1 MALLCLLTVLPAR
14 AANITNI
21 GSISGGWGTGTNS
34 WSYNALST
42 PWDSVNGATNT
53 AVITF
58 TGGNFVVTN
67 SGVWANGVSVTNT
80 YVSSLFLSGGTITF
94 AGSNPAIT
102 VSQSTS
108 KLTFSNAIAA
118 SGSQTISVP
127 GAGSVVFAG
136 TNTLS
141 GNTSFSVSGSGTVTI
156 SGSNSYTGNIS
167 YTGGVLAVTNSGW
180 IGNSTI
186 TVGSSSNLSFAG
198 GGKYG
203 SIVARTSPGNSV
215 PNAVLSNCTVLG
227 QLLLT
232 GTTNGSPVVQTTYNF
247 GANYPA
253 GYATVNSGTVAT
265 NVLVNG
271 RLDIIGSGSMSI
283 SGVSGSSNGITT
295 NAAVTG
301 FNGSGILVSSNFW
314 TNGGAG
320 NIITMADGR
329 NDFAEFYVAQN
340 SVLTMAQSGSATT
353 SFALFGYPSNNSSLI
368 TLSGGTW
375 LLGRI
380 GQNNSGCMNWSTN
393 TITNN
398 ASVTVSNVGYEG
410 GVWNILQGS
419 MTMAGNVMQKQTPIQ
434 SFQFN
439 VGGSGTLNVTGN
451 LSLGN
456 FWYANCSGYTN
467 QLVVNG
473 GNALIVGSLNL
484 GYPGS
489 ISYDTCLLTVTNG
502 GSVKITGSLTVG
514 YNNTSNSNNIQKVTL
529 AGGELLVAQTLNAG
543 AATASTNAFVWSG
556 GQLSVFTLTTT
567 NSSWN
572 ATNSS
577 IQNGVLTNASGT
589 LAPGDIGTAGLTT
602 IQGNYVQSGV
612 GTLAIDAGGTMASS
626 LFQHTN
632 SGYYDSTF
640 ITGSA
645 VLGGSLSVSLC
656 QGYVPQSSDVLTVL
670 TASGGISGS
679 FTNVPFGKSVSVDGT
694 NGFLVNLSGNSL
706 QLSSFHRIGPP
717 VISTQPLTQ
726 TAGLGGGVTLTVA
739 SSSPIPSTYQ
749 WRFNSN
755 PLAGATNAA
764 LTLLNLQSNNA
775 GSYDVVLSNADGS
788 SNSAVAVLS
797 VLRIPSVSSQPST
810 LMVPTGGSATFS
822 VTATALLPIS
832 YQWRFNGSNISGATN
847 ASYTVASAQA
857 GNGGTY
863 DVVMTTSDGSVTS
876 AQAQLV
882 LITSPLVTLTNTNSS
897 WSWGGGST
905 NWTAAPVTNPFSP
918 ANGAYVTAVITNSS
932 GTLQIDP
939 AGVTINSL
947 NYTGIISGSPMHGVF
962 GSTLTLAGGALG
974 FAGTN
979 ATILV
984 GDPAAPG
991 TTLTLVGGGLAGT
1004 GTLTKTGIGSLIL
1017 NSPGTFSGNLQL
1029 SAGSL
1034 QFGPLASYGSMTVT
1048 LLQGVTFSATGVLGG
1063 LNVGGNG
1070 YGVAYNTGSGSP
1082 GSINA
1087 TATDAT
1093 FVGAVTIVGPDSKKM
1108 AYATA
1113 NMPTGSVGTNYGY
1126 AQFGNGVVVSN
1137 VLVNGRLDI
1146 IGNGSM
1152 SLSGINGT
1160 SNGQTNW
1167 IGGGSG
1173 AIAYSST
1180 YSLTNALGGTG
1191 NILTF
1196 TPGAV
1201 FSGFYFG
1208 TNAYA
1213 TLTQSGNGTVSFGIF
1228 GEPAGNATV
1237 FTNSQTTFSGG
1248 TWRLGQVGQGNSWQI
1263 AAGTYFVTNGAI
1275 LNVGGN
1281 TGSGNPSTT
1290 HGNWVIS
1297 QGQMNFTTGV
1307 AEGGGGG
1314 GALIDALQ
1322 FTVGSLGT
1330 LTVNGTL
1337 QLGVNGTTGTVLSP
1351 SLLTVNGGYA
1361 SATGLSLGN
1370 ANGTT
1375 AVINDVIT
1383 ATVNDGVLN
1392 VGSSGIMVGYS
1403 SSSGNVSNEVA
1414 TLTLNGG
1421 KLLSSG
1427 TLNAPTSLYSNS
1439 SITSSFVWNGG
1450 QLSASQITAAN
1461 TNWNGAAS
1469 SIRNNTLSNS
1479 NGILSPGDLGN
1490 GGKTTITGSYVQTS
1504 GATLDIDLGGTTQA
1518 SAFQS
1523 GTNSY
1528 DTFSVSGSAILGGTL
1543 RLRVLPGFSP
1553 NSTQTFTIVSASG
1566 GLSGGFDN
1574 LFATNRIISLD
1585 GTASFLVSTN
1595 GTNLIL
1601 SGYSAVTPPVITSA
1615 PQPVAVAF
1623 GGSGTLSVVA
1633 TSPVQPLS
1641 YQWRWN
1647 GVNLAGETNPS
1658 LVLTN
1663 IQTNVAG
1670 LYDVVVANSQSFSNS
1685 PAVSVGNIPPPQFTF
1700 APSSMSVVAG
1710 TNVTLS
1716 SSVSSGLPV
1725 TYQWSKGGVDLAGAT
1740 NATISFPSISISDAG
1755 FYVLKASNDDGS
1767 TSSQPAYLAVAP
1779 LSAGTL
1785 SGTAIFTGGS
1795 ATLTIPVSSTYPVSY
1810 QWRKNGVNIAGD
1822 TNAALVVT
1830 NAAFSDGGNYSLTLS
1845 NALGSTTTKSV
1856 ALLVA
1861 RPYTNPVIAF
1871 YPFNSNPVAGSGMVP
1886 DTTGN
1891 SVGTLTGNTTNPV
1904 LLTNEPVPGGY
1915 AWSFTNTTA
1924 YVTVT
1929 NRPSSP
1935 LTLLGD
1941 IAKTP
1946 GMSVSFWINYDYP
1959 GPGAGDNLGI
1969 VDIGS
1974 QATFYASTSHTA
1986 GLHKGIINL
1995 SFGNGN
2001 NIAQIVMPTPARS
2014 TTDNAVNANW
2024 HHVVA
2029 TLDFNQSTNNAIL
2042 YVDGALAI
2050 DQYNQPVIMSQPIIA
2065 SFNTTNNV
2073 AFGARVSGA
2082 YRLQG
2087 NLAQVGFYTRALN
2100 SGEVAQLYAGTN
2112 IANFAP
2118 MVSAQADATLLEWPD
2133 NRVGLQ
2139 GIASDD
2145 GQPGGGLSYKW
2156 TQVGGAGVALF
2167 DSKTNP
2173 VTGVTFSAPGVYTL
2187 RLTANDGSLSDSQDV
2202 TVNVGTNA
2210 SPVVYAGASK
2220 SLAKGGETV
2229 SLTGGAMDDGL
2240 PTTGGGVLTYAW
2252 SQISGPL
2259 TSTLSTP
2266 ASNNSSVTLPSASG
2280 TYVFQLAASDGI
2292 LTGSNTVSVN
2302 VTNHLAP
2309 IVTAYALTPIVDLTR
2324 TNGVPLSGSAV
2335 IDGGSSA
2342 TYTWTQVSGDGTAA
2356 FSAPGSTNPTAT
2368 LSGPGSY
2375 QLRLTVSDGTS
2386 SSSSDVW
2393 VSAWTSSRGALPP
2406 GVTTSNAVPT
2416 NTVLSLGSS
2425 VPAPYT
2431 HPRIFFSEA
2440 DRPTLMAAMTDTNN
2454 PAVTNSI
2461 ALLKTA
2467 VTNSI
2472 DNPSSPIGIAYQHL
2486 KAGDATWD
2494 IRGIVSAQNGPY
2506 ETLIGTAGC
2515 GLYGPLASA
2524 CYLAWVDH
2532 DNPALQQRLKDLATA
2547 VATAARQHTTWYL
2560 SDRMEKANSTTP
2572 SAYDPNSYDVY
2583 SDLAFCYDLM
2593 YNWMTEDQR
2602 GTTRALLSWMT
2613 AGRTTLGT
2621 GEPDYA
2627 HSTNHRIFHDHLIIA
2642 QLAIEGETG
2651 WDPVAIDK
2659 NFQSMKIYFT
2669 VWGLGPEGFSRE
2681 APGYFTFGMHNGAPA
2696 AYALSRRYE
2705 NLFAT
2710 TWLYA
2715 SMQEMFYQ
2723 MSPDETG
2730 KMYGSHDGS
2739 GWGNGSGASTY
2750 YPIMKAVY
2758 PNDPYIDYV
2767 ARKAWE
2773 NGGDNGMPLAA
2784 AIFGRPFITPFT
2796 KFRDVAARKTMPST
2810 LFSAQRGMGVARS
2823 DWSTNAMQVDL
2834 DMRGDCM
2841 TVTHLHSSRNSF
2853 TLYALG
2859 REWFMGQGYHLT
2871 ENDEK
2876 QTILIDSLGAA
2887 GTSLTTATNSWFGT
2901 NASEKWPSMP
2911 GRVVEV
2917 VDQPKLALFAG
2928 DAAPVYTYSWA
2939 SIDFCDPAKTTN
2951 TLANSI
2957 QTPYR
2962 WRDMFYPGMSFPTPV
2977 VGDNTWLDSPI
2988 LADSTLYNPVS
2999 KAFRTVMLVRGS
3011 DPDTTTYPRSY
3022 TLILD
3027 DIQKT
3032 DTNTH
3037 TFTWSGNTVPNYPYN
3052 SNPDVGLMNVTSN
3065 SAVMYHSSDSSSGRP
3080 QLYVGI
3086 AAANGTGTIV
3096 MDGSPIDNGE
3106 GPMPANRILI
3116 SRSNTVAPD
3125 FKILLYP
3132 HLNGEPLPTT
3142 SYIQT
3147 VTNGTTN
3154 GTLTINVP
3162 TNNSGGTVA
3171 DIFKLKVQADG
3182 RTRVTGYTRGSA
3194 TPPVITVPSDI
3205 TVRTAGS
3212 NAPVSFSVTAR
3223 DASSN
3228 ALTPAIN
3235 PVSGSTF
3242 PLGTT
3247 VVNVSVSDTN
3257 GNMSTASFNVTVTP
3271 VAPTAPWTLGQVGS
3285 VTVGSAGTAT
3295 YDSNSAVYSLVGR
3308 GGAVSGTESFT
3319 YLSQPW
3325 TNNGV
3330 FTARVASL
3338 TTKDLSGM
3346 AFLMA
3351 RVSTNTGDLA
3361 ASISLNGNG
3370 AGSFSTRSSTNGSYS
3385 STTTNGVFAP
3395 YWIRLVR
3402 SGTNVL
3408 GYTSP
3413 DGTTWKQLGSS
3424 FSLGIATNTPF
3435 QIGLGASP
3443 NTAGYSSYASFDNVS
3458 LVGVPGAVT
3467 GLAASNGATSVTLAW
3482 TGVSGAQGYLVQRSA
3497 ASNGTYTNLT
3507 PTFAG
3512 ASCTDLPPVAGTLYY
3527 YKVSATNAA
3536 GTGTVAGPVSAGLLP
3551 AAPTGLLA
3559 TPGSSQVSLSWSS
3572 VPSATS
3578 YAVKRSSTSGGPYTS
3593 LATGLTNSSY
3603 TDSAVTV
3610 GNTYFYVVTATNAI
3624 GEGAPSVEAT
3634 ASALNALQ
3642 AWRFAKF
3649 GTSANTGLAADS
3661 ANPSGDG
3668 IPNLMK
3674 YALGLDPLST
3684 NAAARPLAI
3693 LTNGYLQMTFS
3704 RTNDPLLIYSVEGT
3718 ADFSAWT
3725 NIWSSTGASNV
3736 PGPVTVRDS
3745 NAPASSTTRRFLRL
3759 RVTGP

>member
-1 MALLCLLTVLPAR
+1 MPPERQAHSCLQFRNFFRVALLCLLTAIPAR
-14 AANITNI
+14 AASITNT
-21 GSISGGWGTGTNS
+21 GSLTAGWGTGTNS
-34 WSYNALST
+34 WNYTAVST
-42 PWDSVNGATNT
+42 PWNSVNGATNT
-53 AVITF
+53 AVLTY
-58 TGGNFVVTN
+58 TGGNFVITN
-67 SGVWANGVSVTNT
+67 SGVWANGITLTPSYVTGF
-80 YVSSLFLSGGTITF
+80 SLSGGTITF
-94 AGSNPAIT
+94 SGSNPAIT

-108 KLTFSNAIAA
+108 RLTFSNSFAV
-118 SGSQTISVP
+118 SGSQTISIP
-127 GAGSVVFAG
+127 GPGTVSIAGS
-136 TNTLS
+136 NT
-141 GNTSFSVSGSGTVTI
+141 
-156 SGSNSYTGNIS
+156 YAGNIS
-167 YTGGVLAVTNSGW
+167 YTGGVFAVTNTGW
-180 IGNSTI
+180 LGNATI
-186 TVGSSSNLSFAG
+186 TVGSSSNLTFSG

-203 SIVARTSPGNSV
+203 SITALTSPGNSV
-215 PNAVLSNCTVLG
+215 PNAVLSNCTILG

-253 GYATVNSGTVAT
+253 GYATVNTGTVAT
-265 NVLVNG
+265 NVVVNG
-271 RLDIIGSGSMSI
+271 RLDIIGSGSMSL
-283 SGVSGSSNGITT
+283 SGVTGSSNGITT
-295 NAAVTG
+295 NAAVNG

-329 NDFAEFYVAQN
+329 NDFAEFYVAQG
-340 SVLTMAQSGSATT
+340 SVLTLAQSGSSTT

-410 GVWNILQGS
+410 GVWNIPQGS
-419 MTMAGNVMQKQTPIQ
+419 MTMVGNVMQKQTPIQ

-451 LSLGN
+451 LNLGN

-473 GNALIVGSLNL
+473 GSALIGGNLNL
-484 GYPGS
+484 GYPGA
-489 ISYDTCLLTVTNG
+489 ISYDTCLLTVSNG
-502 GSVKITGSLTVG
+502 GFVKVAGSLTVG
-514 YNNTSNSNNIQKVTL
+514 YNNTSNSNNLQKVTL

-556 GQLSVFTLTTT
+556 GQLSAFTVNAT

-577 IQNGVLTNASGT
+577 IQNGVLSNSSGT
-589 LAPGDIGTAGLTT
+589 LAPGDSATAGLTT
-602 IQGNYVQSGV
+602 IQGNYVQSGA
-612 GTLAIDAGGTMASS
+612 GTLAIDAGGTMSAS

-632 SGYYDSTF
+632 AGYSDS
-640 ITGSA
+640 ILVTGTA
-645 VLGGSLSVSLC
+645 VLGGSLSASLC

-679 FTNVPFGKSVSVDGT
+679 FTNVAFGKSVSVDGT

-726 TAGLGGGVTLTVA
+726 VAGLGGVVTLTVA

-749 WRFNSN
+749 WRLNSN
-755 PLAGATNAA
+755 PLAGATNDS

-775 GSYDVVLSNADGS
+775 GTYDVVLSNADGS
-788 SNSAVAVLS
+788 TNSSAAVLS

-810 LMVPTGGSATFS
+810 LMVPTGGVATFRVS
-822 VTATALLPIS
+822 ATALLPIT

-847 ASYTVASAQA
+847 ASYTVASTQA

-882 LITSPLVTLTNTNSS
+882 LISSPIVTLTNTDSS
-897 WSWGGGST
+897 WLWGSGST
-905 NWTAAPVTNPFSP
+905 NWTEAPVTNPFSP
-918 ANGAYVTAVITNSS
+918 ANGAYVSVILTNSS
-932 GTLQIDP
+932 GSLRIDP
-939 AGVTINSL
+939 EGVTVNGVNFSGL
-947 NYTGIISGSPMHGVF
+947 LAGSPMRGMR
-962 GSTLTLAGGALG
+962 GSSLTIAGGSLG

-991 TTLTLVGGGLAGT
+991 TSLTLVGGGLAGT
-1004 GTLTKTGIGSLIL
+1004 GTITKTGGGSLIL
-1017 NSPGTFSGNLQL
+1017 NSPGTFSGNLLL
-1029 SAGSL
+1029 SAGTV
-1034 QFGPLASYGSMTVT
+1034 QMGPLASYGSMTVT
-1048 LLQGVTFSATGVLGG
+1048 LMKGVSFSATGLLGG
-1063 LNVGGNG
+1063 LYVGGNG

-1082 GSINA
+1082 GSVNA
-1087 TATDAT
+1087 TASDAT
-1093 FVGAVTIVGPDSKKM
+1093 FTGAVTIVGPDSKKM

-1126 AQFGNGVVVSN
+1126 AQFGSGVVVSN
-1137 VLVNGRLDI
+1137 LIVNGRLDL

-1152 SLSGINGT
+1152 SLSGINGI

-1173 AIAYSST
+1173 AIVNSST

-1196 TPGAV
+1196 TPGAA

-1228 GEPAGNATV
+1228 GQPAGNATV

-1248 TWRLGQVGQGNSWQI
+1248 TWRLGQLGQGNSWQI
-1263 AAGTYFVTNGAI
+1263 AGGTYVVTNGAI

-1281 TGSGNPSTT
+1281 TGASGPSCT
-1290 HGNWVIS
+1290 HGNYVIS
-1297 QGQMNFTTGV
+1297 QGQMNFTSGV

-1314 GALIDALQ
+1314 GALLNALQ
-1322 FTVGSLGT
+1322 FTVESAGT
-1330 LTVNGTL
+1330 LTVNGNL

-1351 SLLTVNGGYA
+1351 SLLTLNGGSA
-1361 SATGLSLGN
+1361 SVTGLLLGN
-1370 ANGTT
+1370 ANGST
-1375 AVINDVIT
+1375 AVINDIIT
-1383 ATVNDGVLN
+1383 VTVNDGLLN
-1392 VGSSGIMVGYS
+1392 VGSGGIMVGYN
-1403 SSSGNVSNEVA
+1403 SSSGNLSNEVA
-1414 TLTLNGG
+1414 TLVLNGG
-1421 KLLSSG
+1421 EILSSG
-1427 TLNAPTSLYSNS
+1427 ALTAPTSLNSNS

-1450 QLSASQITAAN
+1450 QLSVSQITAAN
-1461 TNWNGAAS
+1461 TNWNGANS
-1469 SIRNNTLSNS
+1469 SIRSNTLSNT
-1479 NGILSPGDLGN
+1479 NGILAPGDLGN
-1490 GGKTTITGSYVQTS
+1490 GGKTTITGSYVQSS
-1504 GATLDIDLGGTTQA
+1504 GAILDIDIGGTTQA
-1518 SAFQS
+1518 AAFQS
-1523 GTNSY
+1523 GINSF
-1528 DTFSVSGSAILGGTL
+1528 DTLSVSGSALLGGAL
-1543 RLRVLPGFSP
+1543 RLRILPGFSP
-1553 NSTQTFTIVSASG
+1553 NSTQTFTIASASG

-1601 SGYSAVTPPVITSA
+1601 SGYSAVTPPVITRA
-1615 PQPVAVAF
+1615 PEPVAVSF

-1647 GVNLAGETNPS
+1647 GVNIAGATNPT
-1658 LVLTN
+1658 LTLTN
-1663 IQTNVAG
+1663 IQTNLSG
-1670 LYDVVVANSQSFSNS
+1670 LYDVVVANSQSFTNS
-1685 PAVSVGNIPPPQFTF
+1685 TAVSVGNIPPPQF
-1700 APSSMSVVAG
+1700 ALQPSPMSVVAG

-1716 SSVSSGLPV
+1716 AVVTSGLPV
-1725 TYQWSKGGVDLAGAT
+1725 SYQWSRGGIAIPGAT
-1740 NATISFPSISISDAG
+1740 NEQLTLSSVSISDAG
-1755 FYVLKASNDDGS
+1755 QYVLTASNADGA
-1767 TSSQPAYLAVAP
+1767 TASQPAYLGVAP
-1779 LSAGTL
+1779 LQVGTL
-1785 SGTAIFTGGS
+1785 SGTALFTGGS

-1810 QWRKNGVNIAGD
+1810 QWRKNGVNIVGA
-1822 TNAALVVT
+1822 TNATLAVT
-1830 NAAFSDGGNYSLTLS
+1830 NATFSDGGNYSVTLS
-1845 NALGSTTTKSV
+1845 NSLGSTTTKSV
-1856 ALLVA
+1856 ALVVA
-1861 RPYTNPVIAF
+1861 RPYTNPTVAF
-1871 YPFNSNPVAGSGMVP
+1871 YPLNSNPVSGSGMVP
-1886 DTTGN
+1886 DITGN
-1891 SVGTLTGNTTNPV
+1891 SVGTITGSTTNP
-1904 LLTNEPVPGGY
+1904 LLLSDEPVPGGG
-1915 AWSFTNTTA
+1915 AWSFTNTSA
-1924 YVTVT
+1924 YITVT
-1929 NRPSSP
+1929 NRPSGP

-1941 IAKTP
+1941 ITRTP

-1959 GPGAGDNLGI
+1959 GPGTGDNLGI

-1974 QATFYASTSHTA
+1974 QATFYAVTSHTA

-2001 NIAQIVMPTPARS
+2001 NIAQIVMPTPAFS
-2014 TTDNAVNANW
+2014 TTDNSLNANW

-2029 TLDFNQSTNNAIL
+2029 TLDYNQASNNAIL

-2050 DQYNQPVIMSQPIIA
+2050 DQYNQPVVMSQPIIA
-2065 SFNTTNNV
+2065 SFNTTNGV
-2073 AFGARVSGA
+2073 AFGARVNGS
-2082 YRLQG
+2082 YRLKG
-2087 NLAQVGFYTRALN
+2087 NLAQIGFFTRALGA
-2100 SGEVAQLYAGTN
+2100 GEVSQLYAGTN

-2156 TQVGGAGVALF
+2156 TQVGGSGVALF

-2187 RLTANDGSLSDSQDV
+2187 KLTANDGSLSDSHDV
-2202 TVNVGTNA
+2202 VVSVTTNSA
-2210 SPVVYAGASK
+2210 PVVYAGVSK
-2220 SLAKGGETV
+2220 ALVKGGETV
-2229 SLTGGAMDDGL
+2229 SLTGGAQDDGL
-2240 PTTGGGVLTYAW
+2240 PLSRAGVLTYSW
-2252 SQISGPL
+2252 SQISGP
-2259 TSTLSTP
+2259 SSATLATP
-2266 ASNNSSVTLPSASG
+2266 SSNNTLVTLPSAAG
-2280 TYVFQLAASDGI
+2280 TYVFRLSTSDDLLAASN
-2292 LTGSNTVSVN
+2292 SVTVT
-2302 VTNHLAP
+2302 VTDRLAP
-2309 IVTAYALTPIVDLTR
+2309 VVTASALIPIVDMTR

-2335 IDGGSSA
+2335 IDGGGSPQF
-2342 TYTWTQVSGDGTAA
+2342 TWNQVSGAGTAT
-2356 FSAPGSTNPTAT
+2356 FSSTSSSNPTVT
-2368 LSGPGSY
+2368 LSNPGNY
-2375 QLRLTVSDGTS
+2375 QLRLTVSDGFS

-2393 VSAWTSSRGALPP
+2393 VAAWAASRGALPP
-2406 GVTTSNAVPT
+2406 GVTSGNPVPS
-2416 NTVLSLGSS
+2416 NTVISLGSP
-2425 VPAPYT
+2425 VPAPYV
-2431 HPRIFFSEA
+2431 HPRILFSEA
-2440 DRPTLMAAMTDTNN
+2440 DRTGLRAATNDPAN
-2454 PAVTNSI
+2454 PAVTNAV
-2461 ALLKTA
+2461 ALLRSAIAK
-2467 VTNSI
+2467 SI
-2472 DNPSSPIGIAYQHL
+2472 DDPSTPVGAAFQRL
-2486 KAGDATWD
+2486 KAGDETWD

-2506 ETLIGTAGC
+2506 ETLIGNEKC

-2524 CYLAWVDH
+2524 CYLAWLDQ

-2547 VATAARQHTTWYL
+2547 VATAARQHSTWYL
-2560 SDRMEKANSTTP
+2560 SDRMEKANTTTNP
-2572 SAYDPNSYDVY
+2572 NAYDPNSYDVY
-2583 SDLAFCYDLM
+2583 SDLAICYDLM

-2602 GTTRALLSWMT
+2602 GTTRALISWMT
-2613 AGRTTLGT
+2613 AGRKTLGS

-2627 HSTNHRIFHDHLIIA
+2627 HSTNHRIFHDHLILA

-2651 WDPVAIDK
+2651 WDPAAIAG
-2659 NFQSMKIYFT
+2659 NFQCKKIYYT
-2669 VWGLGPEGFSRE
+2669 VWGLTPEGFSRE

-2715 SMQEMFYQ
+2715 SVQEMFYQ
-2723 MSPDETG
+2723 MSPDEKG
-2730 KMYGSHDGS
+2730 RMYGSHDGS
-2739 GWGNGSGASTY
+2739 GWGNGAGASTY

-2767 ARKAWE
+2767 VRKSWE
-2773 NGGDNGMPLAA
+2773 NGGYNGMPLAV
-2784 AIFGRPFITPFT
+2784 AIFGRPFITPYT
-2796 KFRDVAARKTMPST
+2796 TFRDVAARKTMPST
-2810 LFSAQRGMGVARS
+2810 IFSAQRGMGVARS

-2871 ENDEK
+2871 ENDSK

-2887 GTSLTTATNSWFGT
+2887 GTSLTSATNSWFGSS
-2901 NASEKWPSMP
+2901 ASQKWPSMP

-2939 SIDFCDPAKTTN
+2939 NIDFCDPAKTTN

-2962 WRDMFYPGMSFPTPV
+2962 WRDMFYPGMTFPTPI

-3022 TLILD
+3022 TLVLD

-3037 TFTWSGNTVPNYPYN
+3037 TFTWAGNTIPNYPYN
-3052 SNPDVGLMNVTSN
+3052 TNPDVALLNVTSN
-3065 SAVMYHSSDSSSGRP
+3065 SAVMYHSNDASTGRA

-3086 AAANGTGTIV
+3086 AAANGSGTIV

-3142 SYIQT
+3142 SYVQT
-3147 VTNGTTN
+3147 VTNGATN

-3162 TNNSGGTVA
+3162 TNASGGTVA
-3171 DIFKLKVQADG
+3171 DVFKLKVQSDG
-3182 RTRVTGYTRGSA
+3182 RTKVTGYSRGGA

-3205 TVRTAGS
+3205 TVRTSGS
-3212 NAPVSFSVTAR
+3212 NFPVSFSVTAR

-3235 PVSGSTF
+3235 PVSGSSF
-3242 PLGTT
+3242 PVGTT
-3247 VVNVSVSDTN
+3247 VVNVSVSDSN
-3257 GNMSTASFNVTVTP
+3257 GSINTASFNVTVTP
-3271 VAPTAPWTLGQVGS
+3271 VAPLAPWSLGQVGS
-3285 VTVGSAGTAT
+3285 VSVGSVGTTT
-3295 YDSNSAVYSLVGR
+3295 YDTNSATLSLVGR

-3351 RVSTNTGDLA
+3351 RVSTNSGDLA
-3361 ASISLNGNG
+3361 AYVSLNGKG
-3370 AGSFSTRSSTNGSYS
+3370 VGSFSTRSSTNGSYGS
-3385 STTTNGVFAP
+3385 ITTNGVFAP

-3402 SGTNVL
+3402 SGTNIL

-3413 DGTTWKQLGSS
+3413 DGATWSQLGSS

-3443 NTAGYSSYASFDNVS
+3443 NTAGYSAYASFDNVS
-3458 LVGVPGAVT
+3458 LIGVPGAVT
-3467 GLAASNGATSVTLAW
+3467 NLSASNGATNVTLAW
-3482 TGVSGAQGYLVQRSA
+3482 SGVTGAQSYLVQRSS
-3497 ASNGTYTNLT
+3497 ASNGTYTNIT

-3512 ASCTDLPPVAGTLYY
+3512 SSCTDVPPVSGTLYY
-3527 YKVSATNAA
+3527 YKVSATNAV
-3536 GTGTVAGPVSAGLLP
+3536 GTGITAGPVSAGLLP
-3551 AAPTGLLA
+3551 AAPSGLLA
-3559 TPGSSQVSLSWSS
+3559 TPAASQISLSWST
-3572 VPSATS
+3572 VTSATS
-3578 YAVKRSSTSGGPYTS
+3578 YAIKRSSTAGGPYTS

-3736 PGPVTVRDS
+3736 PGPVTVRDT
-3745 NAPASSTTRRFLRL
+3745 NTPVSSTTRRFLRL
-3759 RVTGP
+3759 RVTVP